1 MSLPALQS
9 SAGAQPTAPSHPH
22 DAAAKSSDGE
32 AFSAIVSAFAGEPAH
47 ASAPGSSS
55 KNAPEE
61 TNKQSPQD
69 DASKSPKSQS
79 LDSDLAGLVQGALP
93 TNGEFGQPASNSAG
107 SKKRAPSDADAAQA
121 ALGSA
126 LASGILPGS
135 PIWRAQADLA
145 ASAIPGATPRP
156 ASASIAS
163 VSGSGAASS
172 LAALASA
179 AAKPAAPIFANAG
192 ALETLQEAATPVS
205 FTVEQSRTHLGVDG
219 AAQTLAKDPI
229 LRAQASAS
237 LTSAGTAG
245 VARTQFG
252 SAATAPSGAAP
263 TASPVAAVGAAA
275 AAALAAAGA
284 ASAGSPAASPPSPR
298 AKASPDSLAGAS
310 RSAAQTDATALAG
323 QADGAASRVSTS
335 SSTQNETGSQK
346 RSARDNPGKAA
357 SGAPQATAPSASA
370 NPAASVLASAM
381 VGGGVST
388 TISLGPVSLGR
399 LAETLASQA
408 TGLVSQAAASASAR
422 AGSASVAGSQPVKEL
437 EIRLDPA
444 DLGAMSVKMRLSDGK
459 LSVVMEVSKPST
471 LKAVESDRDS
481 IAQRLGLSV
490 QSLESLI
497 IKPSAAN
504 AQTGAAASGQK
515 PEGRENAQSDA
526 RNSGD
531 SQGRQDASRRD
542 GSADQGSRQQ
552 PSYQPVAGRGF
563 GDMVV

>member
-1 MSLPALQS
+1 
-9 SAGAQPTAPSHPH
+9 
-22 DAAAKSSDGE
+22 
-32 AFSAIVSAFAGEPAH
+32 
-47 ASAPGSSS
+47 
-55 KNAPEE
+55 
-61 TNKQSPQD
+61 
-69 DASKSPKSQS
+69 
-79 LDSDLAGLVQGALP
+79 
-93 TNGEFGQPASNSAG
+93 
-107 SKKRAPSDADAAQA
+107 
-121 ALGSA
+121 
-126 LASGILPGS
+126 
-135 PIWRAQADLA
+135 
-145 ASAIPGATPRP
+145 
-156 ASASIAS
+156 
-163 VSGSGAASS
+163 
-172 LAALASA
+172 
-179 AAKPAAPIFANAG
+179 
-192 ALETLQEAATPVS
+192 
-205 FTVEQSRTHLGVDG
+205 
-219 AAQTLAKDPI
+219 
-229 LRAQASAS
+229 
-237 LTSAGTAG
+237 
-245 VARTQFG
+245 
-252 SAATAPSGAAP
+252 
-263 TASPVAAVGAAA
+263 
-275 AAALAAAGA
+275 
-284 ASAGSPAASPPSPR
+284 
-298 AKASPDSLAGAS
+298 
-310 RSAAQTDATALAG
+310 
-323 QADGAASRVSTS
+323 
-335 SSTQNETGSQK
+335 
-346 RSARDNPGKAA
+346 
-357 SGAPQATAPSASA
+357 
-370 NPAASVLASAM
+370 M